1 MYSNE
6 ENELRAEE
14 QALLSALPRTLTP
27 SDIIKKKVVRALRKE
42 GHIGNARPRRNSALM
57 DVLRIAAAIALFA
70 GGVATGRYLM
80 RSEGPQSASTQQQQK
95 TTPPQNNRQVE
106 SSPANGE
113 TVVAERE
120 IWM

>member
-1 MYSNE
+1 MYS
-6 ENELRAEE
+6 ENEIELTSDERM
-14 QALLSALPRTLTP
+14 LLAALPRTAQP
-27 SDIIKKKVVRALRKE
+27 SNMLEEKVVRALRKE
-42 GHIGNARPRRNSALM
+42 GHIGSPAPRRNSALN

-70 GGVATGRYLM
+70 GGVATGRYLT
-80 RSEGPQSASTQQQQK
+80 RPDVAQSASKQQQQIAPAER
-95 TTPPQNNRQVE
+95 TRQVE